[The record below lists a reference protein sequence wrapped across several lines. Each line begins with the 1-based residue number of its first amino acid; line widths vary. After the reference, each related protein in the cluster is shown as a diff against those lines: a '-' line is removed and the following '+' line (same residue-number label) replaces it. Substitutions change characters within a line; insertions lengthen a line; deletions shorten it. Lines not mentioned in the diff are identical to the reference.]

1 VWGSD
6 VVVPWGNVAEGRDM
20 QSVYRAASAALQHP
34 EPAKRANAIH
44 PGHDHIAPPGPL
56 SDVTHIS
63 RTPRCERLAAQ
74 PMRDG
79 MNRLAGVL
87 GRRRRWVL
95 GIWVA
100 IVVLALPFAAKQTE
114 HLTGGGFDVPGS
126 QSKAVADSMQG
137 VFASEATGVAVL
149 LRAEPDASAAERVA
163 AVDRVQR
170 EVAAIDGV
178 SLPPAVAR
186 RGELQLQRTDSTL
199 LPLTS
204 AVAAD
209 ELIDPAVDLREALEP
224 GVVAGGVTPYLAGQ
238 PTVWAGMQELSKEDL
253 AKAEASGFPI
263 VALILLVV
271 FGSLAAAV
279 LPLTLGFV
287 SVMVTGAIIYFI
299 SLQMTTSVFVTNMA
313 SMIGIGVAVDYSL
326 FILARYR
333 EERRDGRDCDT
344 ARSEALA
351 TSGLAVAFSG
361 LAVIVSLAGLW
372 MVDNQALRSM
382 ALGAMTV
389 VAVSIL
395 TATTLLPALIAML
408 GDRVLPGGIVARV
421 LRFFK
426 HRVFRRPQRPA
437 TAAAA
442 GPAFWDRWARRV
454 MARPVLAATG
464 SAAILLVLA
473 SPLLSLETGTAAI
486 QQFPKASDVRVGNEL
501 ASEQLGGGA
510 DPIQIVASF
519 DGEPSRAADRAAVLE
534 FSSELRQQ
542 PGVSAVV
549 APVYAGDGVLIEATS
564 TAGSDT
570 EAATALVDRL
580 REFAPATGLA
590 AVASIDIG
598 GETARTNDVRG
609 QISGSLW
616 KIIGFVLALSFIV
629 LMVMLR
635 SLVLPLK
642 AVLMNLLSI
651 GAAFGVLVAV
661 FQWGWLDSVLG
672 FESLGALD
680 TINVPLIF
688 AIVFGLSMDYE
699 VFLMSRIRERYL
711 AHGDNE
717 RAVAEGL
724 ASSART
730 ISSAALIMSSVFAV
744 FVLTG
749 VPSIKELGV
758 GCAVAIALDATLVR
772 LILVPAAM
780 KLMGGWN
787 WWMPS
792 WLDRVLPDLSFESGT
807 GAAPV
812 AGPEPVAAG
821 QAEPEAEPEREPVEA

>member
-1 VWGSD
+1 
-6 VVVPWGNVAEGRDM
+6 
-20 QSVYRAASAALQHP
+20 
-34 EPAKRANAIH
+34 
-44 PGHDHIAPPGPL
+44 
-56 SDVTHIS
+56 
-63 RTPRCERLAAQ
+63 
-74 PMRDG
+74 MRDG
-79 MNRLAGVL
+79 MKRLAAVL

-95 GIWVA
+95 AAWIA
-100 IVVLALPFAAKQTE
+100 IVVVALPFSMKQTE

-126 QSKAVADSMQG
+126 ESKAVADSMQG
-137 VFASEATGVAVL
+137 VFAREATGVAVL
-149 LRAEPDASAAERVA
+149 LRAAPGASAEARAA
-163 AVDRVQR
+163 AVARVRR
-170 EVAAIDGV
+170 EVAPIDGIA
-178 SLPPAVAR
+178 LPPPVAR
-186 RGELQLQRTDSTL
+186 RAELQLRRSGSAL

-204 AVAAD
+204 SVSPDA
-209 ELIDPAVDLREALEP
+209 LIDPAVDLREALDP
-224 GVVAGGVTPYLAGQ
+224 GSVAGGVTTYLAGQ

-279 LPLTLGFV
+279 LPLALGFV
-287 SVMVTGAIIYFI
+287 SVMVTGALIYFI

-313 SMIGIGVAVDYSL
+313 SMIGIGVAIDYSL

-333 EERRDGRDCDT
+333 EERRAGRDCED
-344 ARSEALA
+344 ARTEALA

-408 GDRVLPGGIVARV
+408 GDRVMPGGIVARV
-421 LRFFK
+421 LRAVKRPFK
-426 HRVFRRPQRPA
+426 RRAAIPGRGNPVATSSASRPGVA
-437 TAAAA
+437 R
-442 GPAFWDRWARRV
+442 GDGGNGFWDRWARRV
-454 MARPVLAATG
+454 MDRPVLAVTG
-464 SAAILLVLA
+464 SAAVLLLLA
-473 SPLLSLETGTAAI
+473 SPVLSMDTGTTAL
-486 QQFPKASDVRVGNEL
+486 QQFPKDSDVRVGNEL
-501 ASEQLGGGA
+501 VSQQLGGGA
-510 DPIQIVASF
+510 DPIQVVASF
-519 DGEPSRAADRAAVLE
+519 PDTVDRDAVAR
-534 FSSELRQQ
+534 FASELSEQ
-542 PGVSAVV
+542 PGISSV
-549 APVYAGDGVLIEATS
+549 ASPVYAGDSVLIEATS
-564 TAGSDT
+564 KVASDT
-570 EAATALVDRL
+570 DAATALVERL
-580 REFAPATGLA
+580 RDSFVPATALVA
-590 AVASIDIG
+590 AASVDIG
-598 GETARTNDVRG
+598 GETARTDDVRN
-609 QISGSLW
+609 QISGSFW
-616 KIIGFVLALSFIV
+616 KIVGFVLALSFLV

-635 SLVLPLK
+635 SLLLPLK

-651 GAAFGVLVAV
+651 GAAFGVLVAI
-661 FQWGWLDSVLG
+661 FQWGWLDGVLG

-711 AHGDNE
+711 VHGDNE

-730 ISSAALIMSSVFAV
+730 ISSAALIMSCVFAV

-749 VPSIKELGV
+749 VPSIKELGL
-758 GCAVAIALDATLVR
+758 GCAIAIALDATLVR

-780 KLMGGWN
+780 KLFGDWN

-792 WLDRVLPDLSFESGT
+792 WLDRALPDLSFESGSDSEP
-807 GAAPV
+807 AP
-812 AGPEPVAAG
+812 AKA
-821 QAEPEAEPEREPVEA
+821 

>member
-1 VWGSD
+1 
-6 VVVPWGNVAEGRDM
+6 
-20 QSVYRAASAALQHP
+20 
-34 EPAKRANAIH
+34 
-44 PGHDHIAPPGPL
+44 
-56 SDVTHIS
+56 
-63 RTPRCERLAAQ
+63 
-74 PMRDG
+74 MRNG

-95 GIWVA
+95 AIWVL
-100 IVVLALPFAAKQTE
+100 IVVVALPFAARQTE

-137 VFASEATGVAVL
+137 VFAREATGIAVL
-149 LRAEPDASAAERVA
+149 LRAEPGASAAARAA
-163 AVDRVQR
+163 AVDRVRR
-170 EVAAIDGV
+170 EVAKVEGI
-178 SLPPAVAR
+178 SLPPPVAR
-186 RGELQLQRTDSTL
+186 RGELQLQRNDEAVLALS
-199 LPLTS
+199 S
-204 AVAAD
+204 AVAPD
-209 ELIDPAVDLREALEP
+209 ELIDPAVDLREALKP
-224 GVVAGGVTPYLAGQ
+224 GTAEGGVTTYLAGQ

-253 AKAEASGFPI
+253 AKAEAGGFPI

-271 FGSLAAAV
+271 FGSLAAAA

-287 SVMVTGAIIYFI
+287 SVMVTGALIYFI
-299 SLQMTTSVFVTNMA
+299 SLQMSTSVFVTNMA

-333 EERRDGRDCDT
+333 EERHAGRDCDE
-344 ARSEALA
+344 ARAEALS

-372 MVDNQALRSM
+372 MVNNQALRSM

-408 GDRVLPGGIVARV
+408 GDRVMPGGIVARV
-421 LRFFK
+421 LRFVK
-426 HRVFRRPQRPA
+426 YRIFRRPQPA
-437 TAAAA
+437 ADAPVAD
-442 GPAFWDRWARRV
+442 GPGFWDRWARRV

-464 SAAILLVLA
+464 SAAILLLLA
-473 SPLLSLETGTAAI
+473 SPVLSMETGTAAI
-486 QQFPKASDVRVGNEL
+486 EQFPKGSDVRVGNEL
-501 ASEQLGGGA
+501 VAAQLGGGA
-510 DPIQIVASF
+510 DPIQIVATF
-519 DGEPSRAADRAAVLE
+519 PAAAAAAADRRAVLE
-534 FSSELRQQ
+534 FSDELRGQAGIS
-542 PGVSAVV
+542 GVG
-549 APVYAGDGVLIEATS
+549 APVYAGDSVLIEATS
-564 TAGSDT
+564 VAASDT
-570 EAATALVDRL
+570 DAATALVDRL
-580 REFAPATGLA
+580 RDSFVPATALA
-590 AVASIDIG
+590 AAASIDVG
-598 GETARTNDVRG
+598 GETARTNDVRL
-609 QISGSLW
+609 QISGSFW
-616 KIIGFVLALSFIV
+616 KIVGFVLALSFVV

-651 GAAFGVLVAV
+651 GAAFGVLVVV
-661 FQWGWLDSVLG
+661 FQWGWFDSLLG

-749 VPSIKELGV
+749 VPSIKELGL
-758 GCAVAIALDATLVR
+758 GCAIAIALDATLVR

-780 KLMGGWN
+780 KLMGDWN

-792 WLDRVLPDLSFESGT
+792 WLDRALPDLSFEG
-807 GAAPV
+807 GGKPDPA
-812 AGPEPVAAG
+812 
-821 QAEPEAEPEREPVEA
+821 PVEA

>member
-1 VWGSD
+1 
-6 VVVPWGNVAEGRDM
+6 
-20 QSVYRAASAALQHP
+20 
-34 EPAKRANAIH
+34 
-44 PGHDHIAPPGPL
+44 
-56 SDVTHIS
+56 
-63 RTPRCERLAAQ
+63 
-74 PMRDG
+74 MRDA
-79 MNRLAGVL
+79 MNRLAGLL
-87 GRRRRWVL
+87 GRRRRWVVA
-95 GIWVA
+95 IWVA
-100 IVVLALPFAAKQTE
+100 IVVCALPFAARQTE

-126 QSKAVADSMQG
+126 QSKAVAESMQG
-137 VFASEATGVAVL
+137 VFAREATGIAVL
-149 LRAEPDASAAERVA
+149 LRATPGAGEDERTA
-163 AVDRVQR
+163 AVVRVQR
-170 EVAAIDGV
+170 EVAAVEGIA
-178 SLPPAVAR
+178 LPPAVAR
-186 RGELQLQRTDSTL
+186 RGELQLQRRGSTL
-199 LPLTS
+199 LPLSS
-204 AVAAD
+204 AVAPD
-209 ELIDPAVDLREALEP
+209 DLIDPAVDLREALDP
-224 GVVAGGVTPYLAGQ
+224 GTAEGGVTTYLAGQ
-238 PTVWAGMQELSKEDL
+238 PTVWAGMQELSKKDL
-253 AKAEASGFPI
+253 AQAEAGGFPI

-271 FGSLAAAV
+271 FGSLAAAA

-287 SVMVTGAIIYFI
+287 SVMVTGALIYFI
-299 SLQMTTSVFVTNMA
+299 SLQMSTSVFVTNMA

-333 EERRDGRDCDT
+333 EERRDGRDCDE

-408 GDRVLPGGIVARV
+408 GDRVMPGGIVARV
-421 LRFFK
+421 LRFIK
-426 HRVFRRPQRPA
+426 QRLLRRPQPVPVTPGTERP
-437 TAAAA
+437 
-442 GPAFWDRWARRV
+442 GFWDRWARRV

-473 SPLLSLETGTAAI
+473 SPVLSIETGTAAI
-486 QQFPKASDVRVGNEL
+486 EQFPKDSDVRVGNEL
-501 ASEQLGGGA
+501 AAAQLGGGA
-510 DPIQIVASF
+510 DPIQIVATF
-519 DGEPSRAADRAAVLE
+519 PEQADRAAAAA
-534 FSSELRQQ
+534 FAGELRGEA
-542 PGVSAVV
+542 GVSGVS
-549 APVYAGDGVLIEATS
+549 APVYAGDSVLIEATS
-564 TAGSDT
+564 VAGSDT
-570 EAATALVDRL
+570 DAATELVDRL
-580 REFAPATGLA
+580 RDFVPVSALA
-590 AVASIDIG
+590 GVARVDVG
-598 GETARTNDVRG
+598 GETARTNDVRM
-609 QISGSLW
+609 QISGSFW
-616 KIIGFVLALSFIV
+616 KIVGFVLALSFIV

-651 GAAFGVLVAV
+651 GAAFGVLVV
-661 FQWGWLDSVLG
+661 IFQWGWFDSLFG

-730 ISSAALIMSSVFAV
+730 ISSAALIMTSVFAV

-749 VPSIKELGV
+749 VPSIKELGL

-780 KLMGGWN
+780 KLMGSWN
-787 WWMPS
+787 WWMPA
-792 WLDRVLPDLSFESGT
+792 WLDRILPDFSFE
-807 GAAPV
+807 
-812 AGPEPVAAG
+812 AGHEPEPAPAAT
-821 QAEPEAEPEREPVEA
+821 PVEA

>member
-1 VWGSD
+1 
-6 VVVPWGNVAEGRDM
+6 
-20 QSVYRAASAALQHP
+20 
-34 EPAKRANAIH
+34 
-44 PGHDHIAPPGPL
+44 
-56 SDVTHIS
+56 
-63 RTPRCERLAAQ
+63 
-74 PMRDG
+74 MREG

-95 GIWVA
+95 AIWLV
-100 IVVLALPFAAKQTE
+100 IVICALPFAARQTE

-137 VFASEATGVAVL
+137 VFAKEATGIAVL
-149 LRAEPDASAAERVA
+149 LRAEPGAGAAERTVA
-163 AVDRVQR
+163 IARVRR
-170 EVAAIDGV
+170 EVAKIEGI
-178 SLPPAVAR
+178 SLPPSVAR
-186 RGELQLQRTDSTL
+186 RGELQLQRDDRTL
-199 LPLTS
+199 LPLAS
-204 AVAAD
+204 AVAPD
-209 ELIDPAVDLREALEP
+209 QLVDPAVDLREALEP
-224 GVVAGGVTPYLAGQ
+224 GSASGGVTPYLAGQ

-253 AKAEASGFPI
+253 AKAETGGFPI

-271 FGSLAAAV
+271 FGSLAAAA

-287 SVMVTGAIIYFI
+287 SVMVTGALIYFI
-299 SLQMTTSVFVTNMA
+299 SLQMSTSVFVTNMA

-333 EERRDGRDCDT
+333 EERRDGRDCDQ
-344 ARSEALA
+344 ARAEALA

-395 TATTLLPALIAML
+395 IATTLLPALIAML
-408 GDRVLPGGIVARV
+408 GDRVMPGGIVARV
-421 LRFFK
+421 LGFVKYRL
-426 HRVFRRPQRPA
+426 FRRPQPV
-437 TAAAA
+437 AAA
-442 GPAFWDRWARRV
+442 GPDGPGFWDRWARRV

-464 SAAILLVLA
+464 SAAILLALA
-473 SPLLSLETGTAAI
+473 SPILSMETGTAAI
-486 QQFPKASDVRVGNEL
+486 EQFPKTSDVRIGNEL
-501 ASEQLGGGA
+501 ASEQVGGGA
-510 DPIQIVASF
+510 DPIQIVATFS
-519 DGEPSRAADRAAVLE
+519 GAADRAAVAELAA
-534 FSSELRQQ
+534 ELRRQSDL
-542 PGVSAVV
+542 SAV
-549 APVYAGDGVLIEATS
+549 ATPVYAGDSVLIEANS
-564 TAGSDT
+564 VAESDS
-570 EAATALVDRL
+570 EEATAVIDRL
-580 REFAPATGLA
+580 RDSLVPASALA
-590 AVASIDIG
+590 AAASIDIG

-616 KIIGFVLALSFIV
+616 KIIGFVLALSFVV

-651 GAAFGVLVAV
+651 GAAFGVLVVV

-711 AHGDNE
+711 IHGDNE

-724 ASSART
+724 SSSART

-780 KLMGGWN
+780 KLMGNWN
-787 WWMPS
+787 WWMPA
-792 WLDRVLPDLSFESGT
+792 WLDRALPDLSFEGGSE
-807 GAAPV
+807 
-812 AGPEPVAAG
+812 PEPAP
-821 QAEPEAEPEREPVEA
+821 AEA